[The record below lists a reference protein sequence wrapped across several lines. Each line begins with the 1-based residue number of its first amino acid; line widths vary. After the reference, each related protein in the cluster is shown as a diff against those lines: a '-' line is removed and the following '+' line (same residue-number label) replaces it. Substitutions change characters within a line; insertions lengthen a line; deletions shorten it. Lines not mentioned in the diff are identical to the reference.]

1 MSGQAYLDSI
11 EKKTGLTPRELVERA
26 HTAGLGPATKTGE
39 VVAWFKSE
47 YELGHGHAMA
57 MAQTIKH
64 YESVDIRN
72 KDTTS
77 EPPGSIG
84 RMWLDGAATRPW

>member
-1 MSGQAYLDSI
+1 MSGQSYLDSI
-11 EKKTGLTPRELVERA
+11 EKKTGLTPRELVGRA
-26 HTAGLGPATKTGE
+26 HTVGFGPESKTGE

-47 YELGHGHAMA
+47 YALGHGHAMA

-64 YESVDIRN
+64 YASVDIRN
-72 KDTTS
+72 KDTTP